1 MKSHRAG
8 FTLIELL
15 VVIAIIAILAAMLL
29 PALNRA
35 KMRAVAAMCMSNNK
49 QLDLAWIM
57 YSGDNSDHL
66 AVNCDPRVVPGGAT
80 VFPYPNGGHHGLLA
94 CWIGAQSSANTNTS
108 FLTDDK
114 YSFLGNYL
122 GRSAKV
128 MQCPAANFVNSA
140 MSKLGWNHRSQ
151 SVAMD
156 GAVGDGYK
164 FGQPAPLPLAK
175 AARLWLDIILL
186 CEEIQ

>member
-1 MKSHRAG
+1 MKSRRAG

-57 YSGDNSDHL
+57 YSGDNSDQL
-66 AVNCDPRVVPGGAT
+66 AVNCDPRVVPGRAT
-80 VFPYPNGGHHGLLA
+80 VFPYPNGGQS
-94 CWIGAQSSANTNTS
+94 WITGVLDWSTSSANTNTS
-108 FLTDDK
+108 FLDRRQTFAPGK
-114 YSFLGNYL
+114 LFGPV
-122 GRSAKV
+122 GEGF
-128 MQCPAANFVNSA
+128 C
-140 MSKLGWNHRSQ
+140 MSGGQFCQFSNEQAWLDHRSR

-156 GAVGDGYK
+156 GAVGDG
-164 FGQPAPLPLAK
+164 
-175 AARLWLDIILL
+175 
-186 CEEIQ
+186 